1 MADDELKTG
10 TGTSKDPKRLHE
22 PARERAKPFSWEGEG
37 AGVLLLGSSGFF
49 WRSFWRSSGVG

>member
-22 PARERAKPFSWEGEG
+22 PVRERARPFSWEGEG
-37 AGVLLLGSSGFF
+37 ARAPQNQRAGLVF
-49 WRSFWRSSGVG
+49 